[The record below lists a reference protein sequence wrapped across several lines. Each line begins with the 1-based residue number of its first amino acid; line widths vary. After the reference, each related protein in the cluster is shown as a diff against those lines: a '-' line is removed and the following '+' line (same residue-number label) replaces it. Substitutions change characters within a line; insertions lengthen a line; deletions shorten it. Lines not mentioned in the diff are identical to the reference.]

1 MFLEAGIN
9 SYLSKEK
16 KTGEEIFNI
25 KQLQK
30 QILSTSSKIK
40 ILNKII
46 EESTKL
52 TDEDEEKVNMVKRWR
67 YEAKVWSNELVSFP
81 SNISFQQIGSVKEI
95 THSDKPFELI
105 CINSNTVLL
114 VIRESSILKKV
125 EEEINQL
132 DQMGT
137 PVVFS

>member
-81 SNISFQQIGSVKEI
+81 SYHPRWNFLWKDLAI
-95 THSDKPFELI
+95 DKWNP
-105 CINSNTVLL
+105 CC
-114 VIRESSILKKV
+114 
-125 EEEINQL
+125 
-132 DQMGT
+132 
-137 PVVFS
+137 